1 MRKTA
6 KTFTYW
12 IDIVGACN
20 LRCPSCPRGN
30 FRPGDVMTEMPASG
44 LMDFKLFQECVQRA
58 IKEGPSLNPQIHLY
72 NWGEPL
78 VHPKI
83 AEFIEYVK
91 NQGVYC
97 GVSSNLNVDGTL
109 QDVMRV
115 GPDFF
120 RVSLSGF
127 SQPIYEQTHERGDI
141 ERVKRNMVKMREYLT
156 EFDQKTYVE
165 VNYHIYKHN
174 ANQDLLDMIALCNEL
189 KFNIG
194 PVWAFFLPLE
204 KNLRL
209 AEGKELDGDKKVLD
223 LLAIH
228 PKKAMELSM
237 PYKDQDCPVR
247 KHATVI
253 NYDGSVP
260 LCCNTFDRQHI
271 VAPSFLDVDHDTL
284 QKAKYKNIACGPCMD
299 NAIHV
304 YLGFQAGQIMDQVGN
319 KALAQVGSPLE
330 IHQYERSKVRLRD
343 GTPVKITAQLEGE
356 MQNRK
361 KIRGLRKLIWH
372 AQNFRSKFVT
382 VPSS

>member
-1 MRKTA
+1 MRKTT

-30 FRPGDVMTEMPASG
+30 FQPGDVMTEMPASG
-44 LMDFKLFQECVQRA
+44 LMDFKLFKDCVQRA
-58 IKEGPSLNPQIHLY
+58 IKDGPSLNPQIHLY

-78 VHPKI
+78 VHPEIPK
-83 AEFIEYVK
+83 FIEYVK
-91 NQGVYC
+91 EQGIYC
-97 GVSSNLNVDGTL
+97 GISSNLNVDGTL
-109 QDVMRV
+109 RDVMRV

-127 SQPIYEQTHERGDI
+127 SQPIYGQTHERGDV
-141 ERVKRNMVKMREYLT
+141 ERVKANMRKIREYLT

-174 ANQDLLDMIALCNEL
+174 ANQDLLDMIAFCNEL

-204 KNLRL
+204 KNLQL
-209 AEGKELDGDKKVLD
+209 AEDKPLPGDQKVLD
-223 LLAIH
+223 MLAIH

-253 NYDGSVP
+253 NFDGSVP

-271 VAPSFLDVDHDTL
+271 VAPSFLDTDHETI
-284 QKAKYKNIACGPCMD
+284 QKAKYENPACGPCMD

-304 YLGFQAGQIMDQVGN
+304 YLAFQAGEIMDKEGN
-319 KALAQVGSPLE
+319 ANLASAGSPLE
-330 IHQYERSKVRLRD
+330 IHQYEGSKVRMRD
-343 GTPVKITAQLEGE
+343 GTPVTIAARLEGE
-356 MQNRK
+356 MPTRK
-361 KIRGLRKLIWH
+361 KIRGLRRLIWQ
-372 AQNFRSKFVT
+372 AQNFGSRLVAAGSK
-382 VPSS
+382 